1 VSEIPLH
8 GYTFMKYIA
17 KRKSH
22 DSGFTLIEMIVTVS
36 IVAILSS
43 IAAPSF
49 RGMLENNRA
58 TVEANELVSGLL
70 LARSEALKRRNNVT
84 LCTSIDQTTCAG
96 NGETNFAKG
105 WIVFQDCNDT
115 QVLDTNAGN
124 GITVDCGNGVLEDET
139 IIKAQIGS
147 DKMVVTKNGPGADQH
162 FFTYNF
168 TGRADL
174 AITFEV
180 RKIAG
185 GPALKAVRVAR
196 TGRVRTVTCTNGI
209 CPP

>member
-22 DSGFTLIEMIVTVS
+22 DSGFTLIEMIVTVA

-43 IAAPSF
+43 LAAPNF

-70 LARSEALKRRNNVT
+70 LARSEALKRGDNMT
-84 LCTSIDQTTCAG
+84 LCTSADQTTCAG

-105 WIVFQDCNDT
+105 WIVFQDCNDN
-115 QVLDTNAGN
+115 QVLDLVA
-124 GITVDCGNGVLEDET
+124 VDCGNAAPQLET

-147 DKMVVTKNGPGADQH
+147 DKMVVTKNGPAADQH
-162 FFTYNF
+162 FFTYKF

-174 AITFEV
+174 AIAFEV
-180 RKIAG
+180 KKIAG
-185 GPALKAVRVAR
+185 GSALKAVRVAR
-196 TGRVRTVTCTNGI
+196 TGRVRTVTCSSGI